1 MPLAMSLIVAGYVRL
16 RDRDALEKL
25 RVHRITMLEAAK
37 SVAELDN
44 SRMLATL
51 EEEIELISAGL
62 SGLNAGQDER
72 KLAPG
77 GDQEISPT
85 IRDPDR
91 QA

>member
-1 MPLAMSLIVAGYVRL
+1 MPLAMSLIVDGYVRL

-62 SGLNAGQDER
+62 SGVERRAGR
-72 KLAPG
+72 AKARARRRS
-77 GDQEISPT
+77 GDFSD
-85 IRDPDR
+85 DP
-91 QA
+91 